1 MSFFYASEKLRLD
14 FQKNPTE
21 RIGVEGFEPP
31 IHGTKNRC
39 LTAWLH
45 PTKIGK

>member
-1 MSFFYASEKLRLD
+1 MKRGVL
-14 FQKNPTE
+14 
-21 RIGVEGFEPP
+21 IGVEGFEPP

-45 PTKIGK
+45 PSKKPPSYAPFDFLSTV